1 MSSNLG
7 TRLYEL
13 RQLRGLSQADV
24 AKRCNTTREF
34 YSRIERGEL
43 TNPTINT
50 LEKLA
55 ASLGTTVASLIRP

>member
-1 MSSNLG
+1 MSSDLG
-7 TRLYEL
+7 ARLYEL
-13 RQLRGLSQADV
+13 RRLRDLSQADV
-24 AKRCNTTREF
+24 AKRCDTTREF

-55 ASLGTTVASLIRP
+55 AALGTTVAVLIRP